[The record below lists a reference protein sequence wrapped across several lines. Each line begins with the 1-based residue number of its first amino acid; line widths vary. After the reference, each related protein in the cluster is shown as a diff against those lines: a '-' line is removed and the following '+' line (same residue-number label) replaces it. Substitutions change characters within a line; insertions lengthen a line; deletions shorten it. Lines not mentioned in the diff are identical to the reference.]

1 MLLVKCFMN
10 LSWGVVVAQ
19 LVEQSLPTPK
29 IRGSNPVI
37 GKIVSTKYSPNCI
50 IEKTKIEKKRI
61 GMAHLFYMNLS
72 FPIYW
77 D

>member
-1 MLLVKCFMN
+1 MN
-10 LSWGVVVAQ
+10 LNWGVVVAQ
-19 LVEQSLPTPK
+19 LVKRSLLTPK

-37 GKIVSTKYSPNCI
+37 GKFVSTNYSPNCI
-50 IEKTKIEKKRI
+50 IGKTKIEKKRL

-72 FPIYW
+72 FLIYW